1 MAFATHSPLLF
12 PDQSFELGV
21 SCVSAVTLPVASYY
35 CTPTSEYMAKTERLN
50 IRTTKYLKQ
59 KVEAIAKER
68 DVTVSELINDYIKRL
83 PNPKTE

>member
-1 MAFATHSPLLF
+1 
-12 PDQSFELGV
+12 
-21 SCVSAVTLPVASYY
+21 
-35 CTPTSEYMAKTERLN
+35 MAKTERLN

>member
-1 MAFATHSPLLF
+1 
-12 PDQSFELGV
+12 
-21 SCVSAVTLPVASYY
+21 
-35 CTPTSEYMAKTERLN
+35 MAKTERLN
-50 IRTTKYLKQ
+50 IRTTKDLKQ